1 RSVRAHHRASHHL
14 ENAAPNPP
22 SDMARYNPGFVH
34 TALACIAR
42 GRTRAAVSNDTTLA
56 AMPPFKMNGL
66 GREHK
71 RPLGSGIAAAARAQY
86 RSWPPAAT
94 LFRRW
99 SAHPAAAAAA
109 ERARLAAVQAAPAE
123 RTATGSR

>member
-71 RPLGSGIAAAARAQY
+71 RPLGSGIAAAAPALRAY
-86 RSWPPAAT
+86 SPTGAGGRGVSSADAG
-94 LFRRW
+94 RW
-99 SAHPAAAAAA
+99 KSG
-109 ERARLAAVQAAPAE
+109 RMRL
-123 RTATGSR
+123 